1 MSLFESMSRDL
12 GTVQRVN
19 IQEVRMNKLNF
30 YEYQD
35 DVINSLKE
43 SILENGQ
50 MENAIAYLDDFD
62 ENGDIDGCR
71 YTLLGGHTRYLAI
84 SKLLEEGKGDGYI
97 NLSIVE
103 KPQNENEEKALI
115 MSNNVQRK
123 KSMEV
128 RYHEIKLWG
137 EIYNSLEERPSG
149 TKRDWIGS
157 KIGMSGRG
165 VAKVI
170 AKVEQN
176 NSTSPQQNTTINIT
190 RNDIFNRL
198 KTNLR
203 ALKKKKELLEQSGE
217 CEDIDELVNS
227 LINDL
232 NVVINYQN

>member
-1 MSLFESMSRDL
+1 MSLLDSMAKDL
-12 GTVQRVN
+12 GRVQRVK
-19 IQEVRMNKLNF
+19 IQDVRLNSLNF
-30 YEYQD
+30 YEYQEN
-35 DVINSLKE
+35 VINSLKQ

-50 MENAIAYLDDFD
+50 MENAIAYED
-62 ENGDIDGCR
+62 EYDSNGDIDGCK

-84 SKLLEEGKGDGYI
+84 SKLLEEGLGDGYI
-97 NLSIVE
+97 NISIVE
-103 KPQNENEEKALI
+103 KPQNENEEKAMI

-123 KSMEV
+123 KSIEV
-128 RYHEIKLWG
+128 RYHEIKLWE

-170 AKVEQN
+170 AKVEN
-176 NSTSPQQNTTINIT
+176 NNTSSQNTTINIT
-190 RNDIFNRL
+190 RSDIFKRL

-203 ALKKKKELLEQSGE
+203 ALKKTKELLEQSGE
-217 CEDIDELVNS
+217 CEDIDELVNN

-232 NVVINYQN
+232 NIVVHYQN

>member
-1 MSLFESMSRDL
+1 
-12 GTVQRVN
+12 
-19 IQEVRMNKLNF
+19 
-30 YEYQD
+30 
-35 DVINSLKE
+35 
-43 SILENGQ
+43 
-50 MENAIAYLDDFD
+50 
-62 ENGDIDGCR
+62 
-71 YTLLGGHTRYLAI
+71 
-84 SKLLEEGKGDGYI
+84 
-97 NLSIVE
+97 
-103 KPQNENEEKALI
+103 

-128 RYHEIKLWG
+128 RYHEIKLWE

-176 NSTSPQQNTTINIT
+176 NSTSSQQNTTINIT
-190 RNDIFNRL
+190 RNDIFKRL

-203 ALKKKKELLEQSGE
+203 ALKKTKELLEQSGE
-217 CEDIDELVNS
+217 FEDIDELVNS